1 MPTHDDVRAWLEA
14 GNSHDPQRILDLATD
29 DFVMHQP
36 QNPEPLDAQRLVS
49 FFTML
54 WAALPDINFASEG
67 ITIEGNTAA
76 SWERVT
82 ATMTGPMTDVATG
95 NVIQS
100 TGKSFDVA
108 AAMRLFYSDDN
119 KLKEA
124 WIFWDRI
131 TLYQQLGILEEIVG
145 GVKA

>member
-1 MPTHDDVRAWLEA
+1 MPTHDDVRAWLAA
-14 GNSHDPQRILDLATD
+14 GNSHDPQQILDLASD

-36 QNPEPLDAQRLVS
+36 QNPEPLDAQKLVS

-54 WAALPDINFASEG
+54 WSALPDIKFNSIG
-67 ITIEGNTAA
+67 ITIEGDTAA

-95 NVIQS
+95 KVIQP
-100 TGKSFDVA
+100 TGKSFDVE
-108 AAMRLFYSDDN
+108 AAMRLVYNDKN
-119 KLKEA
+119 QLKEA

-131 TLYQQLGILEEIVG
+131 TLYQQLGILKEIVEG
-145 GVKA
+145 IPS